1 MSGTI
6 AHLSASGSDQ
16 SLNVIVADTTM
27 STEPMMGEK
36 SKKQGAAGKIKHKN
50 YQEESAPVKE
60 GLTTVAHCCIL
71 AFVSLILYL
80 CFKEPF
86 DFFTWH
92 PLLLSLGWMFL
103 MSEGIL
109 ALSKESILRKKFKI
123 SGSLKIFL
131 HWTSLTAAAILIL
144 IGFLVI
150 TINKNRLNKYHYTS
164 WHGLLGLI
172 AVITY
177 IPPCIN
183 GVATLY
189 GKDLKAYLNPKI
201 VKLVHVVTGTL
212 CFACGGISLILSVY
226 TKWFARRTN
235 SNLFV
240 FLLGLVITIFPVI
253 WVVQRPLIKSV
264 TNISKMFSKQ
274 DKD

>member
-6 AHLSASGSDQ
+6 ADLSECGRNQ
-16 SLNVIVADTTM
+16 SVNVIVADTST
-27 STEPMMGEK
+27 STELMMGE
-36 SKKQGAAGKIKHKN
+36 SKKDVTGKTKHKN
-50 YQEESAPVKE
+50 HHQEESAPVKE
-60 GLTTVAHCCIL
+60 GLTTVAHCCVFT
-71 AFVSLILYL
+71 FVFLIVYL

-92 PLLLSLGWMFL
+92 PLLLSIGWMFL

-131 HWTSLTAAAILIL
+131 HWTSLTAAAVLIG
-144 IGFLVI
+144 IGFLII

-172 AVITY
+172 GVIAY
-177 IPPCIN
+177 LPPCIN

-235 SNLFV
+235 SNLFI
-240 FLLGLVITIFPVI
+240 FLLGLVVTVFPVV

-264 TNISKMFSKQ
+264 RNIAKMFSKQ